1 VRKDPYK
8 PRRYRTPPKGTVAY
22 ALHELARAKRLFW
35 LEVGR
40 ATGAVRLLRW
50 MSRRLAR

>member
-1 VRKDPYK
+1 VNRSLYK
-8 PRRYRTPPKGTVAY
+8 PRRYLTPPRGTLAH